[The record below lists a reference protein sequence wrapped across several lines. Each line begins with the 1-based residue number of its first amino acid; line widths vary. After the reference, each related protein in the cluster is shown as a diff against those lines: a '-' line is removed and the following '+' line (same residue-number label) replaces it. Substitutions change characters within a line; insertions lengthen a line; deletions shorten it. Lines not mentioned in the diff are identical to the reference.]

1 MLRAITL
8 FCVISE
14 EDADIIHLYS
24 ISAEHDPSV
33 HKKNDGKV
41 KNDRFA
47 RGIFLVLFYNI

>member
-14 EDADIIHLYS
+14 EDADIIHQYS

-41 KNDRFA
+41 KNDTFA
-47 RGIFLVLFYNI
+47 VGVFLVLFYNT